1 MTFRILMFLF
11 GFGLTVI
18 SLSYVILYLN
28 LLSLGYNFADYVKF
42 ISKRVECLNVFVGI
56 LIMIITS
63 INGGKDELYLWYYYK
78 F

>member
-28 LLSLGYNFADYVKF
+28 LLSLGYNFMDYVKF
-42 ISKRVECLNVFVGI
+42 ISKRVECLNVFVGV
-56 LIMIITS
+56 LIMVLTL
-63 INGGKDELYLWYYYK
+63 INGGKDELYL
-78 F
+78 